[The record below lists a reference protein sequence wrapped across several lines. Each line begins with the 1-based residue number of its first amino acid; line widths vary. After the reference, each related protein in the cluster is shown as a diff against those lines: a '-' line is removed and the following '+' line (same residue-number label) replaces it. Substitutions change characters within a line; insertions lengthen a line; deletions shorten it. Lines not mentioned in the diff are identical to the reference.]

1 MPSISEPERKGSTPS
16 PADSNCTQCNHH
28 KVSHISPARKGCVA
42 LIPGLHGRLT
52 ECRCGTYVPP
62 IVVVE
67 HPDDECQCGHKR
79 SEHAATKGPLG
90 TLPCRAEDENFNYV
104 DNCTNFKLHKTAL
117 QALASRVHVGDA
129 ADVIDLITRLKSS
142 GRTGVNEHCT
152 CGHAALVHTGGTGN
166 CLAHGYGE
174 QDDSHCL
181 EFHAQKLY
189 CGECGHPHHLHDDYK
204 QCTMPDCTCGTEVR
218 ARVVAKMVE
227 RARTEHPETDCTCG
241 DDGVHTYGSV
251 KCLVFWANAAN
262 EPDDDEDSQHEVAVE
277 SYGEPEDRDM
287 WFPAAP
293 NVEATSE
300 PAPPAQ
306 TGVPAYRVVYVTDDD
321 AYYAIDVPYGVNASV
336 IDGQLR
342 LWHAGNRIVGIT
354 ANITSIQEHS
364 QT

>member
-28 KVSHISPARKGCVA
+28 KASHISPARKGCVA

-67 HPDDECQCGHKR
+67 HPDDECECSHKR

-104 DNCTNFKLHKTAL
+104 DNCTDFKLHKTAL
-117 QALASRVHVGDA
+117 QALAGRVRVGDTIHVHGGDA
-129 ADVIDLITRLKSS
+129 AGVIDLITRLKSS
-142 GRTGVNEHCT
+142 GRTGVSEHCT

-166 CLAHGYGE
+166 CLAHGLDT

-204 QCTMPDCTCGTEVR
+204 HCRMPECACGAQEREAAFREMVALGQEIETED
-218 ARVVAKMVE
+218 
-227 RARTEHPETDCTCG
+227 P
-241 DDGVHTYGSV
+241 
-251 KCLVFWANAAN
+251 
-262 EPDDDEDSQHEVAVE
+262 
-277 SYGEPEDRDM
+277 PEDRDM

-293 NVEATSE
+293 GPAAPVERDPVALPSVV
-300 PAPPAQ
+300 A
-306 TGVPAYRVVYVTDDD
+306 AYRVVYKTDNDS
-321 AYYAIDVPYGVNASV
+321 YHAIDVPYGVNASV

-342 LWHAGNRIVGIT
+342 LWHASEKIVAIT
-354 ANITSIQEHS
+354 ANITSVQEHS